1 MCWTSTSVWPLFPT
15 LVQYVDVKPN
25 IRRSYISTSTRL
37 NGAIRAPQLRVIDS
51 DGKQL
56 GILSR
61 IEALR
66 LAEEQD
72 LDLVEISPNADPPV
86 VKIVDWGKY
95 NYQKTKQQQAN
106 KRNAKTLD
114 MKQMRFGLKIGDHD
128 LEVKMKKV
136 SGFLEIGHKVKITLV
151 FRGRELAHKDIGFKL
166 AERVINDFGDSIA
179 IDQQP
184 QLNGKQ
190 LSFVIRSTN
199 NAKVKNS

>member
-1 MCWTSTSVWPLFPT
+1 M
-15 LVQYVDVKPN
+15 
-25 IRRSYISTSTRL
+25 
-37 NGAIRAPQLRVIDS
+37 
-51 DGKQL
+51 
-56 GILSR
+56 SR
-61 IEALR
+61 NEALR

-106 KRNAKTLD
+106 RRTTKALD

-128 LEVKMKKV
+128 LGVKMRKV
-136 SGFLEIGHKVKITLV
+136 TDFLEAGHKVKITLV

-166 AERVINDFGDSIA
+166 AERVINDFGDAIA
-179 IDQQP
+179 VDQQP

-190 LSFVIRSTN
+190 LTFVIRGTGKPAAKRPEASQGEATPASSTDSK
-199 NAKVKNS
+199 A